1 MQHLSTNTLLQGG
14 KYKIE
19 RILGQGGFGIT
30 YLATQVMLDRKV
42 CIKEFFFK
50 EYCDRT
56 STGFVISTT
65 SNNKEIVAR
74 FLNKFLKEA
83 RTISRLDHPNII
95 RILDI
100 FEENGT
106 AYYVMEYIDG
116 YSLEDKVN
124 RQGVLSENEAVEYVK
139 QVGNALDYIHQ
150 QRINH
155 LDVKPANIM
164 IRKSDNKAILIDFGV
179 SKQYDEQGSQTSTTP
194 VGISY
199 GYAPMEQYNPGGVS
213 VFSPQT
219 DIYSLGATLYKLV
232 TGKIPPQAMEIFNM
246 GLYGLPHSLSSNL
259 SDAITKAMQ
268 PRRND
273 RPQYVKDF
281 LNMLCNTN
289 THQKTSSYNPSK
301 VSTNETTVL
310 IKPTQLK
317 NEINGHEYVDLG
329 LPSGLKWATCN
340 VGANRPEVYGD
351 YFAWGEIESKNS
363 YTELNYKHAKIGKK
377 LFNVFKSEILLD
389 NSIDYD
395 KFDNIGQNISNS
407 KYDAAKMK
415 WGCGWR
421 LPTDNECE
429 ELVKKCK
436 WVWTTQN
443 GKEGYVIYG
452 PNGNTIFFP
461 ASGWRIGSLLRDI
474 GVNGGNW
481 SSTQGNGTT
490 YAHCLSYKKGQYLVH
505 LFDRD
510 HGYCIRPVVDK

>member
-1 MQHLSTNTLLQGG
+1 MQLTPNTLLQGG

-56 STGFVISTT
+56 PTGSVISTT

-150 QRINH
+150 NRINH

-213 VFSPQT
+213 TFSPQT

-246 GLYGLPHSLSSNL
+246 GLSGLPHSLSSNL
-259 SDAITKAMQ
+259 SDAIQKAMQ

-281 LNMLCNTN
+281 LNMINNTN
-289 THQKTSSYNPSK
+289 AYQKTSSYNSSK
-301 VSTNETTVL
+301 ISTNETTVL
-310 IKPTQLK
+310 IKPTQSK

-340 VGANRPEVYGD
+340 VGANKPEDYGD
-351 YFAWGEIESKNS
+351 YFAWGE
-363 YTELNYKHAKIGKK
+363 
-377 LFNVFKSEILLD
+377 
-389 NSIDYD
+389 
-395 KFDNIGQNISNS
+395 NIIKS
-407 KYDAAKMK
+407 KYTKDNCSTINKRLLGRIERNGVYTDVAKSIWGGTWQMPTRENIQELFQKCTWKWIVQSGTKGMK
-415 WGCGWR
+415 
-421 LPTDNECE
+421 
-429 ELVKKCK
+429 
-436 WVWTTQN
+436 
-443 GKEGYVIYG
+443 VIG
-452 PNGNTIFFP
+452 PNGNSIFLP
-461 ASGWRIGSLLRDI
+461 ASGWFDETLMKSLD
-474 GVNGGNW
+474 VNGEYFGTYW
-481 SSTQGNGTT
+481 TSSASSTSGSAYMLGFGLDFSIRSKIRHDIYDEKCYRGST
-490 YAHCLSYKKGQYLVH
+490 V
-505 LFDRD
+505 
-510 HGYCIRPVVDK
+510 RPVSK

>member
-1 MQHLSTNTLLQGG
+1 MQHLSTNTLLQNG

-19 RILGQGGFGIT
+19 KVLGQGGFGIT

-56 STGFVISTT
+56 PTGSVISTT
-65 SNNKEIVAR
+65 SSNKEIVMR
-74 FLNKFLKEA
+74 FLNKFIKEA
-83 RTISRLDHPNII
+83 RTISRLDHSNII
-95 RILDI
+95 RILDV

-116 YSLEDKVN
+116 CSLEDKVN

-150 QRINH
+150 NRINH

-310 IKPTQLK
+310 IEPTQLK

-340 VGANRPEVYGD
+340 VGANRPEEYGD
-351 YFAWGEIESKNS
+351 YFAWGEVMPKKKYALLS
-363 YTELNYKHAKIGKK
+363 YKVSLGLRMK
-377 LFNVFKSEILLD
+377 EI
-389 NSIDYD
+389 S
-395 KFDNIGQNISNS
+395 GTQ
-407 KYDAAKMK
+407 YDAARYN
-415 WGCGWR
+415 WGGSWR
-421 LPTDNECE
+421 LPTKLEFQ
-429 ELVKKCK
+429 ELLDKCTCSK
-436 WVWTTQN
+436 TNQN
-443 GKEGYVIYG
+443 GQEGYKIIG
-452 PNGNTIFFP
+452 LNGNHLFFP
-461 ASGWRIGSLLRDI
+461 AAGHKDGNLLIHEGDCGHYLSSSPKNTLNAYIWGFRLSTAYC
-474 GVNGGNW
+474 GVDG
-481 SSTQGNGTT
+481 
-490 YAHCLSYKKGQYLVH
+490 AC
-505 LFDRD
+505 REM
-510 HGYCIRPVVDK
+510 GYSVRPVLM

>member
-1 MQHLSTNTLLQGG
+1 MQLNPNTLLQNG

-19 RILGQGGFGIT
+19 RVLGQGGFGIT

-83 RTISRLDHPNII
+83 RTISRLDHSNII

-116 YSLEDKVN
+116 CSLEDKVN
-124 RQGVLSENEAVEYVK
+124 RQGVLSENEAVEYIK

-179 SKQYDEQGSQTSTTP
+179 SKQYDEQGGQTSTTP

-213 VFSPQT
+213 TFSPQT

-246 GLYGLPHSLSSNL
+246 GLSGLPHSLSSNL
-259 SDAITKAMQ
+259 LDAIQKAMQ

-281 LNMLCNTN
+281 LNMLSNTN
-289 THQKTSSYNPSK
+289 TYQKTSSYNSSK
-301 VSTNETTVL
+301 ILTNETTVL
-310 IKPTQLK
+310 IKPTQPQ
-317 NEINGHEYVDLG
+317 NEINGHEYIDLG

-340 VGANRPEVYGD
+340 IGASKPEEYGD
-351 YFAWGEIESKNS
+351 YFAWGEADVKRQYIFNNCKTMKYYVLLSKTVNKDDCFKDTAS
-363 YTELNYKHAKIGKK
+363 VNWGK
-377 LFNVFKSEILLD
+377 S
-389 NSIDYD
+389 
-395 KFDNIGQNISNS
+395 
-407 KYDAAKMK
+407 
-415 WGCGWR
+415 WR
-421 LPTDNECE
+421 LPTRKEFE
-429 ELVKKCK
+429 ELENRCT
-436 WVWTTQN
+436 WTWMSEHNVN
-443 GKEGYVIYG
+443 GFKVTG
-452 PNGNTIFFP
+452 PNGNSIFLP
-461 ASGWRIGSLLRDI
+461 AAGMRLGLSCEFVGNIGRY
-474 GVNGGNW
+474 W
-481 SSTQGNGTT
+481 SSSPYYPIDGGYNQ
-490 YAHCLSYKKGQYLVH
+490 
-505 LFDRD
+505 
-510 HGYCIRPVVDK
+510 HGYAYCMYISDGHPFINREHRSKGISIRPVID